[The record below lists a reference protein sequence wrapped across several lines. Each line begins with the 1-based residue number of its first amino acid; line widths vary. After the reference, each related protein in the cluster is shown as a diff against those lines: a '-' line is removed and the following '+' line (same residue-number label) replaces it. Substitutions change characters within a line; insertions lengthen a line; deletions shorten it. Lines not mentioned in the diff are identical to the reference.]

1 MFTIKILT
9 TKDFPCYHIINIKE
23 RYDSQAAERDMN
35 MKNNLETKKPTFELT
50 PEMIAE
56 INRAQDKSD
65 SSIFGTYAGSEYD
78 VDDPLYNPW
87 DDI

>member
-1 MFTIKILT
+1 
-9 TKDFPCYHIINIKE
+9 
-23 RYDSQAAERDMN
+23 

-50 PEMIAE
+50 PEMITE
-56 INRAQDKSD
+56 INRALDESD

-87 DDI
+87 DDV